1 MRWAARDGPT
11 GGPPRPV
18 HCRSAPADTEFVEDR
33 PAAAGRGGHRWR
45 GPRQGRGVPPGDRSR
60 NHHRDQRDHGDRTPG
75 VVRTRAEEQLIVV
88 RIEAGRIVIDMG
100 MPGRRFRT
108 GLRGRTHVHVV
119 VMRAVRHG
127 QTTLHQG
134 VAEKVED
141 DQCDRGPQG
150 RRSRSGRHNSPTVAA
165 HHRRPARPR
174 TPPPRFGTRTDTAG
188 SADMHA
194 IGETQV
200 M

>member
-1 MRWAARDGPT
+1 M
-11 GGPPRPV
+11 
-18 HCRSAPADTEFVEDR
+18 
-33 PAAAGRGGHRWR
+33 
-45 GPRQGRGVPPGDRSR
+45 
-60 NHHRDQRDHGDRTPG
+60 
-75 VVRTRAEEQLIVV
+75 V

-141 DQCDRGPQG
+141 DQCDRGP
-150 RRSRSGRHNSPTVAA
+150 
-165 HHRRPARPR
+165 
-174 TPPPRFGTRTDTAG
+174 
-188 SADMHA
+188 
-194 IGETQV
+194 
-200 M
+200 